1 MSEEIQDK
9 LAYVVIDEVTMQQV
23 SKFYSRK
30 GDATKFIKKNKRYYV
45 EEGVRL
51 AIAEFE
57 YKRYYVID

>member
-1 MSEEIQDK
+1 MSKEIQDK
-9 LAYVVIDEVTMQQV
+9 LAYVVIDEVTMQHV

-30 GDATKFIKKNKRYYV
+30 GDAVKFIKKNKRYYV
-45 EEGVRL
+45 GNSGL